1 VLRDVGVVHQPDA
14 GADRA
19 LGQQQGRQV
28 REEGLRA
35 AEVAG
40 REGGAAAPRQDRR
53 QADRTAQGPGRIYR
67 RQAGR
72 PVQVGSLP
80 LLISGRLR
88 RGRRPEVNT
97 RASKSPGAILGFLLA
112 GAQGDA
118 VIARGSMVWTSKA
131 TGRIAET
138 PNVDFWRFRE

>member
-1 VLRDVGVVHQPDA
+1 DGTSVLRDVGVLHQPDA
-14 GADRA
+14 GADRT

-53 QADRTAQGPGRIYR
+53 QADRTAQGPGRLYR

-72 PVQVGSLP
+72 PVQGGSLP
-80 LLISGRLR
+80 LLIAIASAPTRPRSDAGPLFLR
-88 RGRRPEVNT
+88 RRY
-97 RASKSPGAILGFLLA
+97 RAERFGAFPFRLN
-112 GAQGDA
+112 
-118 VIARGSMVWTSKA
+118 RS
-131 TGRIAET
+131 ET
-138 PNVDFWRFRE
+138 LDSLF